1 MLNFARNQLIIPE
14 KWGFEPGG
22 EYAKPTFKLTNR
34 RKRRRLVCYVH
45 RRCHREQTVHDFSCS
60 RIVHRHTSQCS
71 RFCRIEI
78 LQKSLKL
85 S

>member
-1 MLNFARNQLIIPE
+1 MLNFARNQLIIPK

-22 EYAKPTFKLTNR
+22 EYANPTFTLTNR
-34 RKRRRLVCYVH
+34 RKLGCYAH
-45 RRCHREQTVHDFSCS
+45 QCCHREQTVHDFSCS

-71 RFCRIEI
+71 LFCRIGV

-85 S
+85 F